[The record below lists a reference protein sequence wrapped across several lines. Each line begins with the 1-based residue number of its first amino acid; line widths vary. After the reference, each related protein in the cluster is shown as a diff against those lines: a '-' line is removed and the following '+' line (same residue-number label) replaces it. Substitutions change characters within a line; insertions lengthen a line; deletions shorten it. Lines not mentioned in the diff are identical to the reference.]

1 MKVRWGVIGAGGIA
15 DRRTI
20 PGLIQARNAELVAVM
35 GPRRE
40 PTDALRVKYGAK
52 RAYTSEDELLA
63 DPEIDAVYIAS
74 PVEYHKRQ
82 ALKVAAAGK
91 HLLLE
96 KPAALTVAD
105 GREIVDACRAA
116 EVLAAAG
123 FMMRFHAYHQA
134 MREIVQSGKI
144 GQIVSCRA
152 QLTCWYPDIEN
163 CWRQQKSLSG
173 GGAMMDMGIHCLDL
187 LQYIIGSKVKR
198 IAGLAGTKT
207 FKYDV
212 DDSAAA
218 LIELE
223 NGAFGFVD
231 ANFNIPD
238 AAAEGR
244 LEIYGTGGSLLA
256 HGTISQVEGGV
267 LNAVMADTSKGYDAQ
282 QERNEVQA
290 TDIPVDFGNMYQKEI
305 ESFGRSILDGQPVEV
320 PLEDALQS
328 QELVEK
334 FYQSAQSGAFV

>member
-15 DRRTI
+15 DRRTL
-20 PGLIQARNAELVAVM
+20 PGLIKAENAELVAVM
-35 GPRRE
+35 EVCPQRTE
-40 PTDALRVKYGAK
+40 ELRVKYGAK
-52 RAYTSEDELLA
+52 RGYTSEDELLA
-63 DPEIDAVYIAS
+63 DPEIDAVYVAT
-74 PVEYHKRQ
+74 PVPHHTRQ

-105 GREIVDACRAA
+105 GREIADACRAA

-123 FMMRFHAYHQA
+123 FMMRYHAYHQA
-134 MREIVQSGKI
+134 MREIVQSGKL

-152 QLTCWYPDIEN
+152 QLTCWYPDMDN

-187 LQYIIGSKVKR
+187 LQYITGSKVKR
-198 IAGLAGTKT
+198 IAGLAATST

-256 HGTISQVEGGV
+256 RGTISQVEGGV
-267 LNAVMADTSKGYDAQ
+267 LNAVLADSSKGYDAQ
-282 QERNEVQA
+282 QERNEVQETA
-290 TDIPVDFGNMYQKEI
+290 VKVDFGNMYQKEI
-305 ESFGRSILDGQPVEV
+305 ESFGRSILEGLPVEV
-320 PLEDALQS
+320 PLEDALHN

-334 FYQSAQSGAFV
+334 FYQSAQTGVFM